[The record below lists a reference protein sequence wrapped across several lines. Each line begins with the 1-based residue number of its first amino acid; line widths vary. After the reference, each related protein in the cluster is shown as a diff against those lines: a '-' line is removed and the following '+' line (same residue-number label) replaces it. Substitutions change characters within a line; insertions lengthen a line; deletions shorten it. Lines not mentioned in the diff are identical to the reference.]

1 MKFAVKALAAA
12 VLSTAVCTTGFALT
26 QNDNQ
31 VDDSVVSESRA
42 DLQSDSEIVEINKE
56 AEMTS
61 SSSSSSSTASK
72 RQNVSEIKEENSVV
86 IRSDGESEDVVVE
99 EIETRASYDEEVVFD
114 EQTNDNKEQ
123 FDETPFD
130 EGEYAEI
137 IIDESTGYDCEIIYD
152 GDNETVA
159 EVYQEIQ
166 YSGEVDG

>member
-1 MKFAVKALAAA
+1 MTFAVKALAAA

-42 DLQSDSEIVEINKE
+42 DLQSDSGIVEINKE
-56 AEMTS
+56 AEMAS

-114 EQTNDNKEQ
+114 EQTNTNEAL
-123 FDETPFD
+123 FE
-130 EGEYAEI
+130 ECEYAEI
-137 IIDESTGYDCEIIYD
+137 RIDGATGYDCEIIYD
-152 GDNETVA
+152 EDNGTAA